1 MRLTW
6 LGHSTVSL
14 EVDGARVLVDP
25 LLRRH
30 AGVLRTAP
38 RARDAGRRVGAE
50 PAPEAVLLSHLH
62 HDHCDLPTLRR
73 LRARVVLAPT
83 GAGAWLTRRGVRHV
97 EELPV
102 GRTRTL
108 AGIVVT
114 SVPAEHGGRREP
126 WGPTAAAVGHLVE
139 SERTSVWLAG
149 DTGLF
154 AGMSAI
160 PSLGVRG
167 VVDVAVVPVWGWGPR
182 LGPGHLDPVEAAAA
196 ARAVGA
202 RVAIPVH
209 WGTLHVHGM
218 SRVMGTRLTLP
229 GAWFLR
235 ALGDR
240 SADRSG
246 PGGGPGSR
254 VEGLVLRPGEPVE
267 LA

>member
-14 EVDGARVLVDP
+14 EADGVRVLVDP
-25 LLRRH
+25 LLRRR
-30 AGVLRTAP
+30 AGALRTAP
-38 RARDAGRRVGAE
+38 HAHDAVRGAGAE

-73 LRARVVLAPT
+73 LRAGVVLAPA

-102 GRTRTL
+102 GRTRAVAGL
-108 AGIVVT
+108 AVT

-126 WGPTAAAVGHLVE
+126 WGPTAVAVGHLVE
-139 SERTSVWLAG
+139 SSHTSVWLAG

-182 LGPGHLDPVEAAAA
+182 LGPGHLDPAQAAAA

-235 ALGDR
+235 ALGERRADPDR
-240 SADRSG
+240 
-246 PGGGPGSR
+246 PGGGAASR
-254 VEGLVLRPGEPVE
+254 VEGLVLRPGEPVD